1 MKRMMIV
8 RLGLM
13 AATTLWPVSAMAQ
26 QAADDGATSGGIG
39 DIVVTATR
47 RAENLQDVPATITAV
62 TAEGLSSAGVTTTRG
77 LEQVVPGLVMAMT
90 ATSTQP
96 TLRGIGTR
104 SASPGEES
112 NIAMYL
118 DGVYQPAMSSNNFE
132 FLNVERVEVLKGPQG
147 TLYGRNAT
155 GGAINIVT
163 TKPADELAGRFSLSF
178 GRFNEVNAGGY
189 AAVPLGAGLAVDLA
203 ANRIHRDGY
212 VDDLVR
218 GGKLGRKKSHSLRGR
233 IRFQPSDDI
242 DIIASIS
249 DSSTDDNSAFT
260 VQPIDGNTIGRAIN
274 PTVLLPTKPRQYVG
288 NILPQSGFDQREYSL
303 QAQFDLGFAVLE
315 SVGNIQENTTYYTS
329 DSDGTLVGGRDLFSV
344 GDFMDAWTQE
354 VRLISQGSGRLQ
366 WIVGAMAFGS
376 KAGLN
381 LTVNNPT
388 SVTIINGRQKA
399 KAYAGYVEATYEVLD
414 NLFVT
419 GGVRYSDE
427 KRTFTPFINTQRPTV
442 SAKFDD
448 WTPRASIRYEFSPD
462 ANVYFTYSEGFKS
475 GVYNI
480 ASTNTTPVRP
490 ETITSYEAGIKLR
503 PASWLRTNISGFI
516 YDYSDLQVSARLAGS
531 TVTFLQNA
539 GAAKLKG
546 IDLDIAAYPTDGL
559 SLNLAA
565 AFLDTKFTEFAGAAI
580 NVPTITNGVSTGG
593 NASIIADVTGN
604 QLVRAPEFTATAGF
618 AYEFEAGSGLV
629 KLGANANYNDGYFLE
644 FGNRLRQPSYV
655 LVNGNLGWWTRNER
669 LGITL
674 WAENITGEDVVQY
687 ALVSANQDGYSYRPP
702 ATYGVRL
709 NFNY

>member
-1 MKRMMIV
+1 
-8 RLGLM
+8 M
-13 AATTLWPVSAMAQ
+13 AAQGEGASS
-26 QAADDGATSGGIG
+26 DGAASGGVG
-39 DIVVTATR
+39 DIIVTATR
-47 RAENLQDVPATITAV
+47 RAENLQDVPVTISAV
-62 TAEGLSSAGVTTTRG
+62 SAESLSSAGVSTTRG
-77 LEQVVPGLVMAMT
+77 LEQVVAGLVMATT

-118 DGVYQPAMSSNNFE
+118 DGVYQPAMTSNNFE
-132 FLNVERVEVLKGPQG
+132 LINVERVEVLKGPQG
-147 TLYGRNAT
+147 ALYGRNAT

-163 TKPADELAGRFSLSF
+163 SKPSDELAGRFALSF

-189 AAVPLGAGLAVDLA
+189 VSVPLGAGLAVDLA
-203 ANRIHRDGY
+203 ANRINRDGY

-233 IRFQPSDDI
+233 IRFQPTEDI
-242 DIIASIS
+242 DIIAAIS
-249 DSSTDDNSAFT
+249 DSSTDDNSIFT
-260 VQPIDGNTIGRAIN
+260 VQPINGNTIGRQIDPN
-274 PTVLLPTKPRQYVG
+274 VLLPTKPRQYVG
-288 NILPQSGFDQREYSL
+288 NIYPRSGFDQREYSL

-315 SVGNIQENTTYYTS
+315 SVGNIQKNTNYYTS
-329 DSDGTLVGGRDLFSV
+329 DSEGTVIPGRDLFAV
-344 GDFMDAWTQE
+344 GDYMDAWTEE

-366 WIVGAMAFGS
+366 WIVGALAFGS
-376 KAGLN
+376 KAALDP
-381 LTVNNPT
+381 LVVNNPT
-388 SVTIINGRQKA
+388 STTLINGRQKA
-399 KAYAGYVEATYEVLD
+399 KAYAGYAEATYEVLD
-414 NLFVT
+414 SLFVT
-419 GGVRYSDE
+419 GGLRYSSE
-427 KRTFTPFINTQRPTV
+427 KRTFTPFVNTVRPTV
-442 SAKFDD
+442 SATFKD

-462 ANVYFTYSEGFKS
+462 ANLYFTYSEGFKS

-480 ASTNTTPVRP
+480 AAAGTVPVRP
-490 ETITSYEAGIKLR
+490 ETITSYEVGLKLQ

-516 YDYSDLQVSARLAGS
+516 YDYKDLQVSARLSGN
-531 TVTFLQNA
+531 TVAFLQNA
-539 GAAKLKG
+539 GAAKIKG
-546 IDLDIAAYPTDGL
+546 IDLDIAAYPVDGL

-565 AFLDTKFTEFAGAAI
+565 ALLDTKFTEFAGASI
-580 NVPTITNGVSTGG
+580 NVPTLTNGVALGG
-593 NASIIADVTGN
+593 NASIIADVSGN
-604 QLVRAPEFTATAGF
+604 ELVRAPKFTATAGF
-618 AYEFEAGSGLV
+618 AYEFEAASGRV

-655 LVNGNLGWWTRNER
+655 LVNANLGWWTRNER

-687 ALVSANQDGYSYRPP
+687 ALISGNQDGYSYRPP